1 MEKGGAGPEVIR
13 RECARMIEESKERP
27 VTDFE
32 KEMTIFLV
40 VSTRIGVVEDDRQ
53 DQRHAENVFVKT
65 PRRLR
70 VPAAQADMIDMPQ
83 RVPRARLEGS
93 KPVFFRD
100 LDIRET
106 TPQGILIPND
116 ILMLRHDTLAR
127 SPDRSEVDVCV
138 QTAPL
143 NALQSDQLPR
153 TADLVAWL
161 SAPLGAA
168 IKPPWQFDTIMR
180 LQSGAELS

>member
-1 MEKGGAGPEVIR
+1 
-13 RECARMIEESKERP
+13 
-27 VTDFE
+27 
-32 KEMTIFLV
+32 
-40 VSTRIGVVEDDRQ
+40 
-53 DQRHAENVFVKT
+53 
-65 PRRLR
+65 
-70 VPAAQADMIDMPQ
+70 MIDMPQ

-93 KPVFFRD
+93 KLVFFRD

-106 TPQGILIPND
+106 TPQGILMPND

-153 TADLVAWL
+153 TADLVVRL

>member
-1 MEKGGAGPEVIR
+1 M
-13 RECARMIEESKERP
+13 
-27 VTDFE
+27 VTVPFG
-32 KEMTIFLV
+32 
-40 VSTRIGVVEDDRQ
+40 S
-53 DQRHAENVFVKT
+53 HAE
-65 PRRLR
+65 R
-70 VPAAQADMIDMPQ
+70 VSVAAHGSWL
-83 RVPRARLEGS
+83 VPDG
-93 KPVFFRD
+93 

-116 ILMLRHDTLAR
+116 VLMLRHDTLHDTLAR
-127 SPDRSEVDVCV
+127 SPDLSEVHVCV
-138 QTAPL
+138 QAVPRS
-143 NALQSDQLPR
+143 ALQSDQLPR

>member
-1 MEKGGAGPEVIR
+1 
-13 RECARMIEESKERP
+13 
-27 VTDFE
+27 
-32 KEMTIFLV
+32 
-40 VSTRIGVVEDDRQ
+40 
-53 DQRHAENVFVKT
+53 
-65 PRRLR
+65 
-70 VPAAQADMIDMPQ
+70 MIDMPQ

-116 ILMLRHDTLAR
+116 VLMLRHDTSVIPSPGLRLSLR
-127 SPDRSEVDVCV
+127 SMFASKRRRSTLSKATNC
-138 QTAPL
+138 
-143 NALQSDQLPR
+143 PR

>member
-1 MEKGGAGPEVIR
+1 
-13 RECARMIEESKERP
+13 
-27 VTDFE
+27 
-32 KEMTIFLV
+32 
-40 VSTRIGVVEDDRQ
+40 
-53 DQRHAENVFVKT
+53 
-65 PRRLR
+65 
-70 VPAAQADMIDMPQ
+70 MIDMPQ

-127 SPDRSEVDVCV
+127 SPDRSEVDGCV

-153 TADLVAWL
+153 TADLVVRL